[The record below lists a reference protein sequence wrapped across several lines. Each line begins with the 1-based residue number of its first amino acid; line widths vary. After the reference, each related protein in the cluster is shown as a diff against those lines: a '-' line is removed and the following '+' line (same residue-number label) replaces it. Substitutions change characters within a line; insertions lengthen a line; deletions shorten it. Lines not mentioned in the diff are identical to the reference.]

1 MEGIGWHGFEGIS
14 GRRIATAPSARQR
27 RRRAP
32 ISDRAERSFN
42 VGTPCQTCGVE
53 PRADVLVTTIIVI
66 FLFAALC
73 AALAVV
79 TVALRR
85 PTTVLIAVAGGLVGL
100 CFLIVSVLPY
110 NVPLLFGAAL
120 AVLGVALSVLG
131 GNPFSRWALA
141 AADGGRT
148 KEGTQG
154 GILVELMAERAQPH
168 EEEIL
173 RGGTAIGYLE
183 RAAVALGIL
192 AGFPAVI
199 AILVALKG
207 IGRFTELATP
217 AARERF
223 IVGTLASLLWASTVA
238 GMLWLAIW

>member
-1 MEGIGWHGFEGIS
+1 M
-14 GRRIATAPSARQR
+14 
-27 RRRAP
+27 
-32 ISDRAERSFN
+32 
-42 VGTPCQTCGVE
+42 
-53 PRADVLVTTIIVI
+53 I

-73 AALAVV
+73 AALTLV

-85 PTTVLIAVAGGLVGL
+85 PTIVLLAVAGGLVVL
-100 CFLIVSVLPY
+100 CFLTVSILPY

-148 KEGTQG
+148 KEGTRG
-154 GILVELMAERAQPH
+154 GILVELMAEREQPH

-183 RAAVALGIL
+183 RSAVALGIL

>member
-1 MEGIGWHGFEGIS
+1 MDLPG
-14 GRRIATAPSARQR
+14 
-27 RRRAP
+27 
-32 ISDRAERSFN
+32 
-42 VGTPCQTCGVE
+42 
-53 PRADVLVTTIIVI
+53 ADILITTIVVV

-73 AALAVV
+73 AALTLV
-79 TVALRR
+79 TVSLRR
-85 PTTVLIAVAGGLVGL
+85 PSTVLLAIAGGLVVL

-110 NVPLLFGAAL
+110 NVPLLFGAVL
-120 AVLGVALSVLG
+120 AILGVALAVLG
-131 GNPFSRWALA
+131 GNPFSRWALT

-148 KEGTQG
+148 KEGTRG
-154 GILVELMAERAQPH
+154 GILVELMAEDAPAQ

-183 RAAVALGIL
+183 RAATALGIV

-199 AILVALKG
+199 AVVVALKG

-223 IVGTLASLLWASTVA
+223 IVGTLASLVWASTVA
-238 GMLWLAIW
+238 GMVWLAIW